1 MDNLIFEPDD
11 KMNKADRPPLKL
23 GVTGGIGS
31 GKTSVCK
38 VFTVLGIPVFST
50 DRIAREIMDSDENI
64 IRRINSIAGRDMYSN
79 GSLDRM
85 ALASLIFN
93 NNTLLEK
100 VNSLVHPV
108 VFDQFAR
115 WEKVQTS
122 PYIIMEA
129 AILFES
135 GASKLVD
142 KIATIV
148 APEEERLSR
157 VTQRSKLSRHQV
169 LERMMNQMN
178 DEARIK
184 LSDYVIYNSENDMII
199 PAILAI
205 HNDIL
210 KKLNNFN

>member
-1 MDNLIFEPDD
+1 
-11 KMNKADRPPLKL
+11 MNKADRPPLKL

-50 DRIAREIMDSDENI
+50 DRIAREIMDGDEDI
-64 IRRINSIAGRDMYSN
+64 ISQINSIAGRDLYIN

-93 NNTLLEK
+93 NNNLLDK

-108 VFDQFAR
+108 VFERFSR
-115 WEKVQTS
+115 WAMNQTS

-169 LERMMNQMN
+169 LERMMNQMS
-178 DEARIK
+178 DDARIK

-205 HNDIL
+205 HDDIL

>member
-1 MDNLIFEPDD
+1 
-11 KMNKADRPPLKL
+11 MNKADRPPLKL

-50 DRIAREIMDSDENI
+50 DRIAREIMDGDEDI
-64 IRRINSIAGRDMYSN
+64 ISQINSIAGRDLYIN

-93 NNTLLEK
+93 NNNLLDK

-108 VFDQFAR
+108 VFDHFSR
-115 WEKVQTS
+115 WAMNQTS

-148 APEEERLSR
+148 APEEERLTR
-157 VTQRSKLSRHQV
+157 VTHRSKLSRHQV
-169 LERMMNQMN
+169 LERMMNQMS
-178 DEARIK
+178 DDARIK

-205 HNDIL
+205 HDDIL

>member
-1 MDNLIFEPDD
+1 MER
-11 KMNKADRPPLKL
+11 ADRPRLKL

-50 DRIAREIMDSDENI
+50 DRIAREIMDTNENI
-64 IRRINSIAGRDMYSN
+64 ISQINSIAGKDMYSN

-93 NNTLLEK
+93 NNNLLEK
-100 VNSLVHPV
+100 VNSLVHPL
-108 VFDQFAR
+108 VFDQFIR
-115 WEKVQTS
+115 WEMSQTS
-122 PYIIMEA
+122 PYTIMEA

-148 APEEERLSR
+148 APEEERLNR
-157 VTQRSKLSRHQV
+157 VTRRSRLSRNQV
-169 LERMMNQMN
+169 LERMWNQMR

-199 PAILAI
+199 PAILEI
-205 HNDIL
+205 HDDIL

>member
-1 MDNLIFEPDD
+1 MDRVE
-11 KMNKADRPPLKL
+11 RPCLKL

-38 VFTVLGIPVFST
+38 VFTVLGIPVFSA
-50 DRIAREIMDSDENI
+50 DRIAREIMDGDEEI
-64 IRRINSIAGRDMYSN
+64 IRQINSIAGRDLYSN
-79 GSLDRM
+79 GCLDRM

-108 VFDQFAR
+108 VFEHFAR
-115 WEKVQTS
+115 WEMNQTA

-148 APEEERLSR
+148 APEEERLNR
-157 VTQRSKLSRHQV
+157 VTHRSKLSRHQV
-169 LERMMNQMN
+169 LERMKNQMN
-178 DEARIK
+178 DKSRIK

-199 PAILAI
+199 PAILEI
-205 HNDIL
+205 HEDIL
-210 KKLNNFN
+210 KKLKNFN

>member
-1 MDNLIFEPDD
+1 
-11 KMNKADRPPLKL
+11 MNRVDRPCLKL

-50 DRIAREIMDSDENI
+50 DRIAREIMDGDEDIIRKINI
-64 IRRINSIAGRDMYSN
+64 IAGKDLYSN
-79 GSLDRM
+79 GCLDRM
-85 ALASLIFN
+85 ALASLIFT

-108 VFDQFAR
+108 VFEHFTR
-115 WEKVQTS
+115 WEINQTT

-142 KIATIV
+142 KVATVV
-148 APEEERLSR
+148 APEEERLTR
-157 VTQRSKLSRHQV
+157 VIQSGKLSRHQV
-169 LERMMNQMN
+169 MERMMNQLD
-178 DEARIK
+178 DESRIK

-199 PAILAI
+199 PAILEI
-205 HNDIL
+205 HEDIITNL
-210 KKLNNFN
+210 KNVN

>member
-1 MDNLIFEPDD
+1 MIKSIVNPC
-11 KMNKADRPPLKL
+11 LKL

-38 VFTVLGIPVFST
+38 VFTVLGIPVFSA
-50 DRIAREIMDSDENI
+50 DRIAREIMDSDHYI
-64 IRRINSIAGRDMYSN
+64 IRKINSIVGKDLYSN
-79 GSLDRM
+79 GFLDRM
-85 ALASLIFN
+85 SLASLIFN

-108 VFDQFAR
+108 VFEHFTGWVNYQNA
-115 WEKVQTS
+115 
-122 PYIIMEA
+122 PYVIMEA

-142 KIATIV
+142 KVATIV

-157 VTQRSKLSRHQV
+157 VTQRSKLSRQQV
-169 LERMMNQMN
+169 LERMKNQMD

-184 LSDYVIYNSENDMII
+184 LSDYVIYNSESDMII
-199 PAILAI
+199 PTILEI
-205 HNDIL
+205 HEDIL
-210 KKLNNFN
+210 ESLKNVN

>member
-1 MDNLIFEPDD
+1 
-11 KMNKADRPPLKL
+11 MNRAEVPSLKL

-50 DRIAREIMDSDENI
+50 DRVAREIMESDEYI
-64 IRRINSIAGRDMYSN
+64 ISQINSITGREMYSN

-85 ALASLIFN
+85 TLASLIFN
-93 NNTLLEK
+93 DSDLLGK

-108 VFDQFAR
+108 VFEQFSR
-115 WEKVQTS
+115 WAKDQTS

-135 GASKLVD
+135 GASKFVD

-148 APEEERLSR
+148 APEGERLIR
-157 VTQRSKLSRHQV
+157 VTRRSKLTRHQV
-169 LERMMNQMN
+169 LERMMNQMS
-178 DEARIK
+178 DEARVK

-199 PAILAI
+199 PAILEI
-205 HNDIL
+205 HDDIL
-210 KKLNNFN
+210 RNIKNYN